1 MKRETSDVPELTKA
15 KRFAVDIC
23 IGSYASSLVREHGE
37 DVSSSQLMKS
47 SIYKHGCSRIL
58 ISLIGTALFASL
70 NAQVPG
76 FGECPKVSVVN
87 NFKLRNYLGLWYEV
101 KKYPFVF
108 TIGAKCVTAEYGL
121 NPNGTASVF
130 NR

>member
-1 MKRETSDVPELTKA
+1 MS
-15 KRFAVDIC
+15 I
-23 IGSYASSLVREHGE
+23 
-37 DVSSSQLMKS
+37 SQLMKS
-47 SIYKHGCSRIL
+47 LIYKLNCSRL
-58 ISLIGTALFASL
+58 IISIIGTALLSSL

-76 FGECPKVSVVN
+76 IGECPKVAVVN
-87 NFKLRNYLGLWYEV
+87 NFNLHKYLGLWYEV

-108 TIGAKCVTAEYGL
+108 TVGAKCVTAFYGL